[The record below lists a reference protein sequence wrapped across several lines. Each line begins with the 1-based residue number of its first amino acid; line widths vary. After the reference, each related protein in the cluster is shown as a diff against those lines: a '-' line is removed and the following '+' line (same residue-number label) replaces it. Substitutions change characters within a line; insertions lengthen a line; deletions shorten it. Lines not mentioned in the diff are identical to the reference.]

1 MKRRIIFSNYDDPKN
16 PFYGGG
22 GARAIHEVARRLAV
36 RHDVKIITGS
46 YPGSRDE
53 MVDGV
58 SYARIGSD
66 NTRVRRG
73 NASTR
78 ILYHDDVVVGAR
90 GNLWKVRDGKHLMVL
105 GHAPHGVTN
114 L

>member
-58 SYARIGSD
+58 SYTRIGS
-66 NTRVRRG
+66 V
-73 NASTR
+73 
-78 ILYHDDVVVGAR
+78 
-90 GNLWKVRDGKHLMVL
+90 M
-105 GHAPHGVTN
+105 P
-114 L
+114 